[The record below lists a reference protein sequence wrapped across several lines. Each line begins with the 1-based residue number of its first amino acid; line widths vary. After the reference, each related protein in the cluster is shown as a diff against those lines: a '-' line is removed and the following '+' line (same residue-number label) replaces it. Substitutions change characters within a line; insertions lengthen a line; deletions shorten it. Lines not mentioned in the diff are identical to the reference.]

1 MSVFKCPKCGA
12 DLDVKPGSQ
21 MASCSFCGT
30 VTYIDR
36 SSALFFYLLPFSIDE
51 NAAKGIFKRWS
62 AGPAYPKD
70 MESSAKITKSVKE
83 YFPVFRFRRTVNNKE
98 DVEVKPAK
106 GTLLPGMQ
114 NLVIPPGSME
124 IYNSKSMIGNA
135 AVIEPD
141 IGIDSYAEQL
151 EGEAIDQ
158 SLVYFPIY
166 EINYEYK
173 GKSYDV
179 VIDGSSGKVYSGNAP
194 KRSSTSYVMVIGLAF
209 ALGFLGG
216 ILGLT
221 VSPIFLILIVVG
233 FFAGKLLGNKVV
245 QRTPTSKPAETKKE
259 GETV

>member
-21 MASCSFCGT
+21 MATCSFCGT

-36 SSALFFYLLPFSIDE
+36 SSALFFYLLPFSIEE

-70 MESSAKITKSVKE
+70 METSAKVTKMVKE
-83 YFPVFRFRRTVNNKE
+83 YFPVFRFRRTVNSKE

-106 GTLLPGMQ
+106 GTVLPGMQ

-124 IYNSKSMIGNA
+124 IYNSKSMLGNA
-135 AVIEPD
+135 SVIEPD

-151 EGEAIDQ
+151 PGEAIDQ

-166 EINYEYK
+166 EVTYDYK
-173 GKSYDV
+173 GKSYET
-179 VIDGSSGKVYSGNAP
+179 VIDGSSGKVYSGSAP
-194 KRSSTSYVMVIGLAF
+194 KRSSTSYMMVIGLAF

-216 ILGLT
+216 ILGLM
-221 VSPIFLILIVVG
+221 VFPGFLVLIVVG
-233 FFAGKLLGNKVV
+233 SFAGKILGNRVV
-245 QRTPTSKPAETKKE
+245 QRQKVSAPAEQKKE
-259 GETV
+259 EAI